1 MESLVPD
8 YALFGE
14 IRGRIGTGLTNS
26 VPANTYTTKD
36 GENVV
41 IAGNGDSIFKRLMHA
56 IGRDDLGE
64 DPGLAHNVGRVE
76 RTAEIERAIADWTL
90 TRDLAAILAALSA
103 ADVP

>member
-8 YALFGE
+8 YDLFGE
-14 IRGRIGTGLTNS
+14 IRGRIGTGLTNI
-26 VPANTYTTKD
+26 VPSNTYTTRD

-41 IAGNGDSIFKRLMHA
+41 IAGNGDSIYKRLMHA

-64 DPGLAHNVGRVE
+64 DPALARNVGRVQ
-76 RTAEIERAIADWTL
+76 RTAEIDGAISDWAA
-90 TRDLAAILAALSA
+90 RHDLAHIVAALSA